1 MNNDVIA
8 SDSWMKRN
16 WKWLLPTTITILF
29 LTFYTIIPVLNNE
42 APQFIKA
49 YSDTKVFEKAI
60 AIANA
65 NSKVKT
71 TIGTIEAIDKLT
83 ILEGNIIYSNNDTSI
98 ASTFRIKG
106 NHNRGKMDF
115 TANKKGN
122 EWFFQKITVRC
133 KNPKTVISV
142 IE

>member
-1 MNNDVIA
+1 MEMA
-8 SDSWMKRN
+8 
-16 WKWLLPTTITILF
+16 TTNYNYNLIFDF
-29 LTFYTIIPVLNNE
+29 LYHFPVLNNE

-65 NSKVKT
+65 NSKSKST
-71 TIGTIEAIDKLT
+71 FGTIEAIDKLT
-83 ILEGNIIYSNNDTSI
+83 ILEGNIVYSNNDTSI
-98 ASTFRIKG
+98 ASTIRIKG

>member
-1 MNNDVIA
+1 MNNDVIDN
-8 SDSWMKRN
+8 DSWTKRN
-16 WKWLLPTTITILF
+16 WKWLLPATIAILF

-49 YSDTKVFEKAI
+49 YSDTKVFEKVL

-65 NSKVKT
+65 NSDVKT

-83 ILEGNIIYSNNDTSI
+83 ILEGNIVYSNNDTSI
-98 ASTFRIKG
+98 ASTIRIKG
-106 NHNRGKMDF
+106 NLNQGKMDF

-122 EWFFQKITVRC
+122 EWIFQKITIRC
-133 KNPKTVISV
+133 KNPKKEIHVL
-142 IE
+142 E

>member
-1 MNNDVIA
+1 MDETKLEMA
-8 SDSWMKRN
+8 
-16 WKWLLPTTITILF
+16 TTNYNYNLIFDF
-29 LTFYTIIPVLNNE
+29 LYHFPVLNNE

-98 ASTFRIKG
+98 ASTIRIKG
-106 NHNRGKMDF
+106 NQKQGKMDF

>member
-1 MNNDVIA
+1 M
-8 SDSWMKRN
+8 
-16 WKWLLPTTITILF
+16 
-29 LTFYTIIPVLNNE
+29 TFYTIIPVLNNE

-65 NSKVKT
+65 NSKSKST
-71 TIGTIEAIDKLT
+71 FGTIEAIDKLT
-83 ILEGNIIYSNNDTSI
+83 ILEGNIVYSNNDTSI
-98 ASTFRIKG
+98 ASTIRIKG

-115 TANKKGN
+115 TANKKGI
-122 EWFFQKITVRC
+122 EWVFQKITVRC

>member
-1 MNNDVIA
+1 MNNDVI
-8 SDSWMKRN
+8 DSGSWTKRN
-16 WKWLLPTTITILF
+16 WKWLLPTTIAILF

-65 NSKVKT
+65 NSKSKST
-71 TIGTIEAIDKLT
+71 FGTIEAIDKLT

-98 ASTFRIKG
+98 ASTIRIKG
-106 NHNRGKMDF
+106 NHNRGKM
-115 TANKKGN
+115 N
-122 EWFFQKITVRC
+122 
-133 KNPKTVISV
+133 
-142 IE
+142 

>member
-1 MNNDVIA
+1 MNNDVI
-8 SDSWMKRN
+8 DSGSWTKRN
-16 WKWLLPTTITILF
+16 WKWLLPTTIAILF
-29 LTFYTIIPVLNNE
+29 FTLYTIIPVLNNE
-42 APQFIKA
+42 APQFIKT

-65 NSKVKT
+65 NSKSKFT
-71 TIGTIEAIDKLT
+71 FGTIEAIDKLT
-83 ILEGNIIYSNNDTSI
+83 ILEGNTVYSNNDTSI
-98 ASTFRIKG
+98 TSTIRIKG
-106 NHNRGKMDF
+106 NHNQGKMDF

-122 EWFFQKITVRC
+122 EWIFQKITLRC

>member
-1 MNNDVIA
+1 
-8 SDSWMKRN
+8 
-16 WKWLLPTTITILF
+16 
-29 LTFYTIIPVLNNE
+29 
-42 APQFIKA
+42 
-49 YSDTKVFEKAI
+49 
-60 AIANA
+60 
-65 NSKVKT
+65 
-71 TIGTIEAIDKLT
+71 IDKLT

-98 ASTFRIKG
+98 ASTIRIKG

>member
-8 SDSWMKRN
+8 SDSWTKRN
-16 WKWLLPTTITILF
+16 WKWLLPTTIAILF

-71 TIGTIEAIDKLT
+71 TISTTEAIDKLT
-83 ILEGNIIYSNNDTSI
+83 I
-98 ASTFRIKG
+98 
-106 NHNRGKMDF
+106 
-115 TANKKGN
+115 
-122 EWFFQKITVRC
+122 
-133 KNPKTVISV
+133 
-142 IE
+142 

>member
-1 MNNDVIA
+1 MNNDVI
-8 SDSWMKRN
+8 DSGSWTKRN
-16 WKWLLPTTITILF
+16 WKWLLPTTIAILF
-29 LTFYTIIPVLNNE
+29 FTLYTIIPVLNNE

-60 AIANA
+60 EIANT
-65 NSKVKT
+65 NSKSKST
-71 TIGTIEAIDKLT
+71 FGTIEAIDKLT
-83 ILEGNIIYSNNDTSI
+83 ILEGNTVYSNNDTSI
-98 ASTFRIKG
+98 ASTIRIKG
-106 NHNRGKMDF
+106 NHNQGKMDF